1 MGLPTDQA
9 SEMIVPSGDATAPYD
24 EQRLAN
30 TGTTESSNATGL
42 VVGSMATL
50 VVGGVA
56 VRVRWRGSAGLATQV
71 ATTQQIVPAY
81 GRIDWT
87 VLKGKSE
94 YVYVEAADAASAY
107 EAWVWS
113 SSP

>member
-9 SEMIVPSGDATAPYD
+9 SEMLVPSGDATAPYD

-30 TGTTESSNATGL
+30 TGTTESVNATSL
-42 VVGSMATL
+42 VIGSMATL

-56 VRVRWRGSAGLATQV
+56 VRVRWRGTGGLATQV

-87 VLKGKSE
+87 VVSNRSAF
-94 YVYVEAADAASAY
+94 VYVEAADGASAY